1 MKRHSPYLI
10 LSILLLIADQVAKRL
25 IVRSIPLYES
35 RSVIKGFFDLTH
47 IQNRGA
53 IFGFFNQSDSGII
66 RFGLLA
72 ASLIALV
79 FILVYFFHTSPTEKM
94 LKLSLTLILAGAAGN
109 MADRIIKGYVVDFL
123 DFFAGGWHFPAFNV
137 ADSCITC
144 GAALLI
150 FVFFFRKG

>member
-10 LSILLLIADQVAKRL
+10 LSLLLFLADQVTKLL

-35 RSVIKGFFDLTH
+35 RPVIKGFFDLTH

-53 IFGFFNQSDSGII
+53 IFGFFNHSNSGMI

-79 FILVYFFHTSPTEKM
+79 FILVYFFRTSPSEKM
-94 LKLSLTLILAGAAGN
+94 LKLSLTLILAGATGN
-109 MADRIIKGYVVDFL
+109 MADRVVKGYVVDFL
-123 DFFAGGWHFPAFNV
+123 DFFSGGWHFPSFNV

>member
-1 MKRHSPYLI
+1 MKRHSPSLI
-10 LSILLLIADQVAKRL
+10 LALLLLVADQLTKLL

-35 RSVIKGFFDLTH
+35 SCVIPGFFDLTH
-47 IQNRGA
+47 IRNRGA
-53 IFGFFNQSDSGII
+53 IFGFLNQSDSELI

-72 ASLIALV
+72 ASLFALV
-79 FILVYFFHTSPTEKM
+79 FILVYFFRTPPTEKS
-94 LKLSLTLILAGAAGN
+94 LKLALTLILAGATGN

-123 DFFAGGWHFPAFNV
+123 DFYAGGWHFPSFNV

-144 GAALLI
+144 GAALLL